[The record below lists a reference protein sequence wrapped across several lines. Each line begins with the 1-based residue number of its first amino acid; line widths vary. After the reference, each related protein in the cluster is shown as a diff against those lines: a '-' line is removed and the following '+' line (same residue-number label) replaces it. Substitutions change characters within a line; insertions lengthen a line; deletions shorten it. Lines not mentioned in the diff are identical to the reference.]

1 MGRSVGKRPLCGF
14 QKGGKTM
21 SKPKKGAA
29 VPAKRRH
36 VDKRTLFVRIVA
48 GAIALLMLGSIAL
61 SALFL

>member
-1 MGRSVGKRPLCGF
+1 
-14 QKGGKTM
+14 M

-29 VPAKRRH
+29 VSVRRRH

-48 GAIALLMLGSIAL
+48 GVVALLMLGSVAL

>member
-1 MGRSVGKRPLCGF
+1 
-14 QKGGKTM
+14 M